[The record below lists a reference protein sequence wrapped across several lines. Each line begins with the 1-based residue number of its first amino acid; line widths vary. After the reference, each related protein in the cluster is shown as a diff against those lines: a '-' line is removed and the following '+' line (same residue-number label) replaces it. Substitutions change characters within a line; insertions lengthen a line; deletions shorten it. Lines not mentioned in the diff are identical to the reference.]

1 MIASDPEGVSGF
13 FTQLFKGVYTEL
25 NTSMRFIEG
34 TRSAMKV
41 YDDKLL
47 QKEYDKLTSDITAQ
61 EQKVQ
66 DLEDFYYDKFTA
78 MEKSLSKLNTQ
89 SGSFASLLGN

>member
-1 MIASDPEGVSGF
+1 
-13 FTQLFKGVYTEL
+13 
-25 NTSMRFIEG
+25 
-34 TRSAMKV
+34 
-41 YDDKLL
+41 
-47 QKEYDKLTSDITAQ
+47 LTSDITAQ